1 MSDTL
6 KLKLVEIDEDSSLT
20 ADERQRKTKR
30 AKSDAYGLKSH
41 VLRKRKKFSLKQER
55 LHTERTDVVSALHT
69 SSNKRKRPVMDSPL
83 NEGKRPSSNRPPKR
97 PRINGP
103 RNPPPKQPRINGP
116 PNPLPKRPRINGPP
130 SSPPKRSRING
141 PPNLPPKPQIIN
153 RPRNR
158 QRLIRPRINGPPNP
172 PPKVP
177 SLNQHSKKRQ
187 PPTISQQSN
196 PRLQVPKTLAD
207 IFENARS

>member
-69 SSNKRKRPVMDSPL
+69 SSNKRKRPGMDSPL

-103 RNPPPKQPRINGP
+103 RNP
-116 PNPLPKRPRINGPP
+116 LPKRPRINGPP

-141 PPNLPPKPQIIN
+141 PSNLPPKPQIIN

-158 QRLIRPRINGPPNP
+158 QRLIRPRMNGPPNP
-172 PPKVP
+172 PPKPP
-177 SLNQHSKKRQ
+177 SLNQPSKKRQ

-207 IFENARS
+207 IFENSRS